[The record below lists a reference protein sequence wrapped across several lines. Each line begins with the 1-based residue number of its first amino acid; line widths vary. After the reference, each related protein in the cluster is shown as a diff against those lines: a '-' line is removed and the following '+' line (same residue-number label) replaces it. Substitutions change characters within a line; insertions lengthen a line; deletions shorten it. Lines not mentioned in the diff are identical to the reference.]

1 MRVALLCA
9 LAACALTGCRYDY
22 DALLGGGGG
31 SSFGTG
37 GDIGSGGSGGGEGG
51 IGGEGARPGTGGD
64 WSLGGAGGTGVAGG
78 AGGAAGAGA
87 RGGTGGTGG
96 STGGAAG
103 SAGGRG
109 GAGGSAGEGRGGAGG
124 SGEGRGGA
132 GGSGEGRGG
141 AGGAGGSGE
150 GRGGASGAAGTGA
163 RGGTGGVGGMA
174 GGGGGVAGSAG
185 GRGGTGGS
193 PEVDLVLWYK
203 FDDGSGTVALD
214 SSPASGAP
222 RNGTLVT
229 GGTAGAVAFSTTHQ
243 VGTHAVSLTANGT
256 AGGGYV
262 IVPSLHD
269 LAPGALTL
277 SAWVYVNTAQRWQ
290 RVVDVGNTTTH
301 NIALTTHNGSDAV
314 RFVIR
319 TTGGVQ
325 QEIISTVVLSLSAWH
340 HLAVVLPEGSPY
352 TGELY
357 VDGVSVATNAGMT
370 LHAADLGATVNNF
383 LGKSQF
389 ADPYFAGL
397 IDDFR
402 VYRRA
407 LNREQITALYNA
419 R

>member
-1 MRVALLCA
+1 VELLKMRAALVCA
-9 LAACALTGCRYDY
+9 LAACGLTACRYDY

-31 SSFGTG
+31 SG

-78 AGGAAGAGA
+78 ASGAAGAGA

-96 STGGAAG
+96 STGD
-103 SAGGRG
+103 S
-109 GAGGSAGEGRGGAGG
+109 RGGAGG
-124 SGEGRGGA
+124 SGDARGGA
-132 GGSGEGRGG
+132 GGSGDGRGGASG
-141 AGGAGGSGE
+141 AGGAGGSGDGRGGAG

-185 GRGGTGGS
+185 GRGGAGGS

-214 SSPASGAP
+214 SSTASGAP

-269 LAPGALTL
+269 LAPGALTI

-301 NIALTTHNGSDAV
+301 NIALTTQNGSDAV

-319 TTGGVQ
+319 TTAGVT

-357 VDGVSVATNAGMT
+357 VDGVSVATNAAMT

>member
-1 MRVALLCA
+1 MRAALVCV
-9 LAACALTGCRYDY
+9 LAACGLMACRYDY
-22 DALLGGGGG
+22 DALMGG
-31 SSFGTG
+31 SNFGTG
-37 GDIGSGGSGGGEGG
+37 GDTGGAGSGGGEGG
-51 IGGEGARPGTGGD
+51 IGGEGASPGTGGD

-78 AGGAAGAGA
+78 GASGAAGAGA
-87 RGGTGGTGG
+87 RGGTGGIGG
-96 STGGAAG
+96 VAGGVAG

-109 GAGGSAGEGRGGAGG
+109 GTGGGGAGDGRGGAGDGRGGAGG
-124 SGEGRGGA
+124 T
-132 GGSGEGRGG
+132 GGSGD
-141 AGGAGGSGE
+141 
-150 GRGGASGAAGTGA
+150 GRGGASGTGGRGGGSGTGGAGA
-163 RGGTGGVGGMA
+163 RGGTGGT
-174 GGGGGVAGSAG
+174 GGGGVAGSAG
-185 GRGGTGGS
+185 GRGGGGGAGGS

-203 FDDGSGTVALD
+203 FDDGNGTVALD
-214 SSPASGAP
+214 SSTAAGAP
-222 RNGTLVT
+222 RNGMLVT

-277 SAWVYVNTAQRWQ
+277 SAWVYVSTSQKWQ
-290 RVVDVGNTTTH
+290 RVVDVGNSTTH
-301 NIALTTHNGSDAV
+301 NIALTTQNGSDAV

-319 TTGGVQ
+319 TTAGVT
-325 QEIISTVVLSLSAWH
+325 QEIISTVVLPLSTWH
-340 HLAVVLPEGSPY
+340 HLAVVLPAGSPY

-357 VDGVSVATNAGMT
+357 VDGVSVATNTAMT
-370 LHAADLGATVNNF
+370 LHAADLGATANNF

-407 LNREQITALYNA
+407 LNREQVTALYNA